1 MAIMVE
7 NKNGV
12 MVDFEIAVE
21 FMDDVIRE
29 GIANDGTSYSEQGF
43 FTAYENAHSIIY
55 GEDDWEFSKPNPIY

>member
-7 NKNGV
+7 NKNGA
-12 MVDFEIAVE
+12 MVDFEVAVE

-43 FTAYENAHSIIY
+43 FYRLRKSSFYNL
-55 GEDDWEFSKPNPIY
+55 WRK